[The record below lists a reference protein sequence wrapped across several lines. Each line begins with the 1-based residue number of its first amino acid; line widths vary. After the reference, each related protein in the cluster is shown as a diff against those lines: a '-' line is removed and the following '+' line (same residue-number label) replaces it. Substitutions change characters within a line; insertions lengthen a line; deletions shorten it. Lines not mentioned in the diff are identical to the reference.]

1 MTQYFQEI
9 FLDMKTLAICD
20 HLQLVELIFIQLFSN
35 EAF

>member
-20 HLQLVELIFIQLFSN
+20 HLQLVELIWARRAHN
-35 EAF
+35 